1 MTTRNAKRFSLEE
14 VKLAKRWDSSGIN
27 TLIAMERST
36 YHVKKKK
43 HTHEMSY
50 YITNS
55 SINRLEQHKHK
66 ELTNAIR
73 NHWTVESDNWIRDVV
88 FGEDGVKNKQGN
100 QAQIMGSFRTLT
112 MRLFRKAGI
121 KKIQAAVETFND
133 CADKFKIMLKK
144 VNFL

>member
-1 MTTRNAKRFSLEE
+1 MTTRNAKLFSLEE

-27 TLIAMERST
+27 TLIAMEHST
-36 YHVKKKK
+36 YHVKK

-88 FGEDGVKNKQGN
+88 FGEDGVKNN
-100 QAQIMGSFRTLT
+100 
-112 MRLFRKAGI
+112 
-121 KKIQAAVETFND
+121 
-133 CADKFKIMLKK
+133 
-144 VNFL
+144 